1 MSPVEIILKEE
12 TNPDLRAKTYATC
25 KKNKVVIVKQELK
38 ENEWFTIN
46 HITLPIVIVDYIQPF
61 SFEKALMKEAE
72 YTIDHFIGYV
82 REFVFNP
89 EPIEENVRKFFYD
102 NDIKE
107 IPRAKIRRV
116 F

>member
-1 MSPVEIILKEE
+1 MSPVEIFLKEE
-12 TNPDLRAKTYATC
+12 TNPDLRTKTYAPC
-25 KKNKVVIVKQELK
+25 KKKKVVFDKQELK

-46 HITLPIVIVDYIQPF
+46 HITLPIVIVDYNQPF

-72 YTIDHFIGYV
+72 YTIDHVTGYV

-89 EPIEENVRKFFYD
+89 ETIEENVRKFFYD
-102 NDIKE
+102 YDIKE
-107 IPRAKIRRV
+107 IPRVKIRRA